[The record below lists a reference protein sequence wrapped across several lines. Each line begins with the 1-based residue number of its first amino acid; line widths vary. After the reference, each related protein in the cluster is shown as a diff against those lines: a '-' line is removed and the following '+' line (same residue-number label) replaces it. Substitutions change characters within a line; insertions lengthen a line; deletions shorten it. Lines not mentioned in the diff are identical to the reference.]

1 MVIRARHPA
10 MAGHT
15 DRHAS
20 SGFTLV
26 ELSVVLVIS
35 SLLMVAYL
43 DASRLWLEGRRRDV
57 TMEHISLIHDAM
69 THYYARNGGYP
80 CPAAP
85 VSSPDD
91 TKIDCTALDAA
102 AMRQAQQHGIAFINS
117 RIGRKIIEGSVPY
130 RQLSIPRE
138 STLDGWGNLFT
149 YAVTAGLTSHDTF
162 NANDGGID
170 IVDEHEKSLIDPLAS
185 ALWALASH
193 GPDGS
198 GAFYDRAGA
207 AQSCPSGRRDTLTCS
222 HQGRFMVA
230 PAGYADNR
238 EHYDDVVF
246 YRAWVDY
253 LHGAAE
259 SYCQIALPRGQ
270 QDKTP
275 SQVQDGVMIQVCGAD
290 AQAMNPNGPA
300 CQFLIC
306 RGGRLVPGVI
316 DLTGT
321 QRN

>member
-1 MVIRARHPA
+1 MVTRAQA
-10 MAGHT
+10 
-15 DRHAS
+15 
-20 SGFTLV
+20 GFTLV
-26 ELSVVLVIS
+26 ELSVVLVVT

-43 DASRLWLEGRRRDV
+43 DASRLWLENRRRDV
-57 TMEHISLIHDAM
+57 TMEHISLIHDAL
-69 THYYARNGGYP
+69 THYYARNGAYP

-91 TKIDCTALDAA
+91 TKIDCTALDAM
-102 AMRQAQQHGIAFINS
+102 AMQQAQQHGIAFIHS
-117 RIGRKIIEGSVPY
+117 KAGRKIIEGAVPY
-130 RQLSIPRE
+130 KQLSIPRE
-138 STLDGWGNLFT
+138 STLDGWGSQFT

-170 IVDEHEKSLIDPLAS
+170 IVDENEKSLIEPSAS

-193 GPDGS
+193 GSDGS
-198 GAFYDRAGA
+198 GSYDGA
-207 AQSCPSGRRDTLTCS
+207 ATPQSCPSGRRDTLNCS

-230 PAGYADNR
+230 PAGRADNR
-238 EHYDDVVF
+238 EHYDDIVF

-253 LHGAAE
+253 LPGAAE
-259 SYCQIALPRGQ
+259 SYCQIALPRRQ

-275 SQVQDGVMIQVCGAD
+275 SQVQDGVMIQVCGED
-290 AQAMNPNGPA
+290 AQALNPNGPA

-316 DLTGT
+316 DLTATGGKS
-321 QRN
+321 

>member
-1 MVIRARHPA
+1 MQMQAATERNSNPA
-10 MAGHT
+10 
-15 DRHAS
+15 

-26 ELSVVLVIS
+26 ELSIVIVIIG
-35 SLLMVAYL
+35 LLMTAYL
-43 DASRLWLEGRRRDV
+43 DATRLWLENRRRDV
-57 TMEHISLIHDAM
+57 TMEHISLVHDAL

-91 TKIDCTALDAA
+91 AKLDCTALDPAA
-102 AMRQAQQHGIAFINS
+102 IRQAEAHGIAFIHS
-117 RIGRKIIEGSVPY
+117 KAGRKIIEGAVPY
-130 RQLSIPRE
+130 RQLDIPRE

-149 YAVTAGLTSHDTF
+149 YAVTASLTSHNTF

-170 IVDEHEKSLIDPLAS
+170 IVDEHEKSLIDPPAS
-185 ALWALASH
+185 ALWALVSH

-207 AQSCPSGRRDTLTCS
+207 AQSCPSGRRDTLNCT

-230 PAGYADNR
+230 PAALGNNG

-253 LHGAAE
+253 LPGAAK

-290 AQAMNPNGPA
+290 AQALNPNGPA

-316 DLTGT
+316 DLTGGKP
-321 QRN
+321 